1 MTDRAAATTRR
12 TTLVVALGGL
22 VTVAGCDAVSDLSPG
37 SDPTTPQAQAS
48 PTLPS
53 ADADTDLV
61 ERVVR
66 DVEATSA
73 AVPRGRGLQAQVD
86 DLRSMH
92 AAHRRTLTGED
103 APPVATDGAT
113 LTRAQAIRRISRLE
127 RAHQQR
133 LETAALEARSGSLA
147 VVLAQ
152 MSAAVAQRLALLPPT
167 SGAGAA

>member
-12 TTLVVALGGL
+12 TTLGVALGGL
-22 VTVAGCDAVSDLSPG
+22 VTIAGCDAVSDLSPG
-37 SDPTTPQAQAS
+37 ADPSTPQVQAS

-66 DVEATSA
+66 DVEATIG
-73 AVPRGRGLQAQVD
+73 AVPRGRGLQATVD
-86 DLRSMH
+86 DLRNMH
-92 AAHRRTLTGED
+92 AAHRRALTGED
-103 APPVATDGAT
+103 VLPVATDGGT
-113 LTRAQAIRRISRLE
+113 LPRRQAVRRISRLE

-133 LETAALEARSGSLA
+133 LQAAALEARSGSLA
-147 VVLAQ
+147 VLLAQ